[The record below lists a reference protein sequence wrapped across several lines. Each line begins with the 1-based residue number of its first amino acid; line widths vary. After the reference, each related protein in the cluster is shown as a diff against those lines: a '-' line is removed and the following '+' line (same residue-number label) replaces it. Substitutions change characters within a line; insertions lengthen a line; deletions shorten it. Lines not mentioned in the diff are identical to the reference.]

1 MNWRLN
7 YKAAR
12 SMNRRVKDFYLNEI
26 ERYIQYLKKLT
37 PQQVEQLREDDASI
51 EFVFQGNKFDR
62 SIVVTPE
69 NKEYVTILES
79 MEELQSKSEVEQY
92 LKQFNLKRK
101 DLETMCRLKDIP
113 FTKRD
118 NMTTLKDKLFE
129 RLVGFRLRSRAI
141 QNDGQ

>member
-1 MNWRLN
+1 
-7 YKAAR
+7 
-12 SMNRRVKDFYLNEI
+12 MNRRVKDFYLNEI

-51 EFVFQGNKFDR
+51 DFVFQGNKVDR

-69 NKEYVTILES
+69 NKEFVTILIS
-79 MEELQSKSEVEQY
+79 IEELQSKSEVEQY

-101 DLETMCRLKDIP
+101 DLEVMCKLKDIP

-141 QNDGQ
+141 QNDGE

>member
-1 MNWRLN
+1 
-7 YKAAR
+7 
-12 SMNRRVKDFYLNEI
+12 MNRRVKDFYLNEI
-26 ERYIQYLKKLT
+26 ERYRQYLKKLT

-51 EFVFQGNKFDR
+51 DFVFQGNKVDR

-69 NKEYVTILES
+69 NKEFVTILIS
-79 MEELQSKSEVEQY
+79 IEELQSKSEVEQY

-101 DLETMCRLKDIP
+101 DLEVMCKLKDIP

-141 QNDGQ
+141 QNDGE

>member
-1 MNWRLN
+1 
-7 YKAAR
+7 
-12 SMNRRVKDFYLNEI
+12 MNRRVKDFYLNEI

-69 NKEYVTILES
+69 NKEYVTILVS